1 MMTANE
7 TLALIISTLGTMMG
21 QLGYPI
27 AVQSA
32 YQPTQQGTQA
42 APFLAVNYISSRRYG
57 YPQVQENVVVDNN
70 NGTMTMSRVETY
82 WLEEVYQIAAYAI
95 PSPTDI
101 TSPNAYTYAA
111 RAAAVLQSAQAR
123 KILLDS
129 GAGFIRISEI
139 RTPYFEDERGRNELS
154 PSFDF
159 TVSRQEQLIYSVP
172 IVTALDVN
180 LQRV

>member
-1 MMTANE
+1 MTANE
-7 TLALIISTLGTMMG
+7 TLALIISTLSNMMR
-21 QLGYPI
+21 QINYPI
-27 AVQSA
+27 TVQSA
-32 YQPTQQGTQA
+32 FQPTQQGTQI
-42 APFLAVNYISSRRYG
+42 APFLAVNYVSGRRYG
-57 YPQVQENVVVDNN
+57 YPQVTEQVVTDIN
-70 NGTMTMSRVETY
+70 NGAMSMERKENY
-82 WLEEVYQIAAYAI
+82 WLEEVYQITAYAI
-95 PSPTDI
+95 ASPNDINSPT
-101 TSPNAYTYAA
+101 AYTYAT

-123 KILLDS
+123 KILLDN